1 MSKFKNNEAFFDFSV
16 NMVVVPI
23 KDIVERMKEHHIK
36 LPLFVYR
43 FLLKETI
50 RDEVFEDKRYQSY
63 TDELQ
68 YRLRNYDMHSIY
80 LLEKLIRKYDLAFDL
95 PKFKEMLFNFLYLN
109 RNTKDIDRS
118 FFDQII
124 EMTSAYELEVER
136 MPYDE
141 FILIFENRLFQTIG
155 YIDGIQSNEW
165 TDETLTSHTLGDLKE
180 LGSKYGIKV
189 PRRINKSRL
198 IEILAAKLR
207 LTEEEVESLSKNS
220 ILDIEIYAKDKGF
233 RISTDL
239 KKRDM
244 IEFIKFSLGMYHK
257 EIPEDQYD
265 YQIPMPQLEEDLEE
279 DIDQAED
286 QVVEEPVVEEEL
298 VPETPQIDESEEE
311 QAIEETEA
319 IEEEIVVEELE
330 EIEEIDDEEEIQETE
345 PIQEEPIKEEP
356 IKEESLEEELD
367 EEDVDMPE
375 LNTETELPEEL
386 ADSELL
392 TDEEKELLDE
402 KIAYII
408 RKYHKKKKRRKVFK
422 VLFLILFLLIIAFA
436 VYAFIYYMYIDEG
449 NLPFNIPIF
458 W

>member
-1 MSKFKNNEAFFDFSV
+1 MSKFKSKEEFFDFSV

-50 RDEVFEDKRYQSY
+50 RNEVFEPKRYQTY

-80 LLEKLIRKYDLAFDL
+80 LLEKLIHTYELPFDL

-109 RNTKDIDRS
+109 KDTKDIDRS

-124 EMTSAYELEVER
+124 DLQSEYELEVER
-136 MPYDE
+136 LSYDE
-141 FILIFENRLFQTIG
+141 FYGVFENRLFQTIG
-155 YIDGIQSNEW
+155 YIDGLQSSDW

-180 LGSKYGIKV
+180 LGKKYGIKV

-207 LTEEEVESLSKNS
+207 LTDEEVESLSKNS

-244 IEFIKFSLGMYHK
+244 MEFIKFSLGMYHK
-257 EIPEDQYD
+257 ETPEDHYN
-265 YQIPMPQLEEDLEE
+265 YNIPIPQLEESLEE
-279 DIDQAED
+279 DIEEVAEE
-286 QVVEEPVVEEEL
+286 VVEEALEEPVEEVVIEEE
-298 VPETPQIDESEEE
+298 VIVEESIEDETEEE
-311 QAIEETEA
+311 QAIQETEDVEMEEE
-319 IEEEIVVEELE
+319 IEEEVDEEIEEEVEETIEELE
-330 EIEEIDDEEEIQETE
+330 EEPVEE
-345 PIQEEPIKEEP
+345 
-356 IKEESLEEELD
+356 
-367 EEDVDMPE
+367 
-375 LNTETELPEEL
+375 ETELPAEL

-392 TDEEKELLDE
+392 TEEEKELLDE

-422 VLFLILFLLIIAFA
+422 IIFWILFVLILAFA
-436 VYAFIYYMYIDEG
+436 AYAFIYYTYIDEG